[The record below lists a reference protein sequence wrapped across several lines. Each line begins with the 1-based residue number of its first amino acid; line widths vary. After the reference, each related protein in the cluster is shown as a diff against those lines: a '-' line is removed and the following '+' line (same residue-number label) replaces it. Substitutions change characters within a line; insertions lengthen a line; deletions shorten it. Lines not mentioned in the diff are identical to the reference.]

1 MNLETRFG
9 LMTENTS
16 VKTLTAFFWYNGIP
30 VRESDAKNLLRS
42 IWAQKGE
49 RFFLNSWRLK
59 KIQREG
65 INIDERYI
73 IDPMLVYSYAD
84 IELEY
89 LKSLF
94 LERFNKFNRGGNY
107 FSAQE
112 KAFRIQIQY
121 EFSFVHYNHY
131 NKEAKV
137 YLCESLDDGK
147 RFYLRKL
154 FDQISDVRKEELK
167 REFFGY
173 IGE

>member
-1 MNLETRFG
+1 MNLEKRFG

-30 VRESDAKNLLRS
+30 VRESDSKNLLRS
-42 IWAQKGE
+42 ILAQKEE
-49 RFFLNSWRLK
+49 RFYLNSWILK

-121 EFSFVHYNHY
+121 EFSFVHYN
-131 NKEAKV
+131 KEAKV
-137 YLCESLDDGK
+137 YLCESLDDAK
-147 RFYLRKL
+147 RNYLRIL
-154 FDQISDVRKEELK
+154 FDQISDARKEELK

>member
-1 MNLETRFG
+1 MNLKKRFG

-42 IWAQKGE
+42 ILAQKE
-49 RFFLNSWRLK
+49 ECFFLNSLRLK
-59 KIQREG
+59 EIQREG

-94 LERFNKFNRGGNY
+94 LERFSKFYRGENY
-107 FSAQE
+107 LSAQK

-121 EFSFVHYNHY
+121 EFSFVRY